1 MDPSDVLDYAL
12 GQLDGPPRERLERQ
26 IAGDPVLADRL
37 DRLAR
42 RLGRL
47 LDDGQEVESSD
58 PTHTPRP
65 RNAPPTAAIIAL
77 CQKRTER
84 WTMVILLARN
94 WWVLAWRGLVAM
106 LFGVAALAWPGPTL
120 MALALLFGAF
130 ALLDGALALAAAWI
144 GRPRG
149 PYWGALIAEG
159 LLGIATGVLALLWP
173 WLMALAIVYLIAAW
187 ALVTGVLEIAAAVRL
202 RREVNGEWLMALC
215 GVLSVIFGLAL
226 GLWPGA
232 GAVALAWL
240 IGAYALVFGALLLAL
255 AFRLRAWTHRYQSLG
270 A

>member
-1 MDPSDVLDYAL
+1 MRSPRCWGFPSARSGRGCMAPSPGCGRWRRRRIQSGGAKAMDPSDVLDYAL

-26 IAGDPVLADRL
+26 IAGDPALADRL

-120 MALALLFGAF
+120 MALA
-130 ALLDGALALAAAWI
+130 
-144 GRPRG
+144 
-149 PYWGALIAEG
+149 
-159 LLGIATGVLALLWP
+159 
-173 WLMALAIVYLIAAW
+173 
-187 ALVTGVLEIAAAVRL
+187 
-202 RREVNGEWLMALC
+202 
-215 GVLSVIFGLAL
+215 
-226 GLWPGA
+226 
-232 GAVALAWL
+232 
-240 IGAYALVFGALLLAL
+240 
-255 AFRLRAWTHRYQSLG
+255 
-270 A
+270 

>member
-1 MDPSDVLDYAL
+1 MDRP
-12 GQLDGPPRERLERQ
+12 PPR
-26 IAGDPVLADRL
+26 P
-37 DRLAR
+37 
-42 RLGRL
+42 L
-47 LDDGQEVESSD
+47 L
-58 PTHTPRP
+58 
-65 RNAPPTAAIIAL
+65 
-77 CQKRTER
+77 
-84 WTMVILLARN
+84 
-94 WWVLAWRGLVAM
+94 
-106 LFGVAALAWPGPTL
+106 
-120 MALALLFGAF
+120 
-130 ALLDGALALAAAWI
+130 
-144 GRPRG
+144 
-149 PYWGALIAEG
+149 GALIAEG

-202 RREVNGEWLMALC
+202 RREVDGEWLMALC